1 MSVTTTQK
9 NTNFQSTPL
18 QDVKKILDV
27 PGKLFY
33 FSIKIF
39 IWDKKVKN
47 LLQNV
52 AKRTDVHRGRGKS
65 HRII

>member
-18 QDVKKILDV
+18 QDVKKITDV

-33 FSIKIF
+33 FSSEILILK
-39 IWDKKVKN
+39 
-47 LLQNV
+47 
-52 AKRTDVHRGRGKS
+52 
-65 HRII
+65 

>member
-27 PGKLFY
+27 PGKLCN

-39 IWDKKVKN
+39 IFE
-47 LLQNV
+47 
-52 AKRTDVHRGRGKS
+52 
-65 HRII
+65 